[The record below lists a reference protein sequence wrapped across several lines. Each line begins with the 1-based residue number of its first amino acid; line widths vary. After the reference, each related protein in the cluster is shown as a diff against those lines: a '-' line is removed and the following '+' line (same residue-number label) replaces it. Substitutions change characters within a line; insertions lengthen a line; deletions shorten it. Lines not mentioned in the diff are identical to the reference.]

1 VTEQTTLTRGVP
13 VDSRLRRVGPAFAVS
28 AVGVVLVALTMR
40 QSVAGVPPILN
51 DLKLDSGLASLLV
64 SIPVFCFALGALA
77 GPALRARLGEERAIF
92 LVVATLLTGMTT
104 RALWPT
110 WGLLPG
116 TILAG
121 LSIAVLNVLLPSL
134 VKRRF
139 ADRVGAMMATYTVA
153 MATGSSL
160 AAGLTFAVLQA
171 AGGSVNVALGIWA
184 VPAAL
189 ALVCWL
195 PQLGM
200 GGDTAGGP
208 AGRLAGRRTVTVW
221 RDPLAWY
228 VTFFMGMQSL
238 LFYGPLSW
246 LPAIFRDR
254 GIDPT
259 YAGILLF
266 LFNGLGIVGNL
277 TFPVVAARL
286 SNQRVPVGI
295 AISLMTCGLLGILL
309 APTSTAL
316 LWVIILGI
324 AQGASL
330 SLALLVI
337 VLRSPDPD
345 TAAALSG
352 MAQSGGYLLA
362 SLGPLVMG
370 LLHSATDGWTVPLLF
385 LLAVAV
391 AIWLPGLTAAQGR
404 FVRSQ

>member
-1 VTEQTTLTRGVP
+1 VTERAVAESSHGTAHTKPGLG
-13 VDSRLRRVGPAFAVS
+13 SGFAVS
-28 AVGVVLVALTMR
+28 VAGVVLVAFCMR
-40 QSVAGVPPILN
+40 QAVAGVPPVLE
-51 DLKLDSGLASLLV
+51 DLGLDARLASILV
-64 SIPVFCFALGALA
+64 SVPVFCFRLGGLA

-92 LVVATLLTGMTT
+92 LVVALLLIGLTT
-104 RALWPT
+104 RALWPD

-116 TILAG
+116 TIVAG
-121 LSIAVLNVLLPSL
+121 LAIAVLNVLLPSL

-139 ADRVGAMMATYTVA
+139 PDRVGTLMASYTVA
-153 MATGSSL
+153 MAFGSSL

-171 AGGSVNVALGIWA
+171 SGGSVSVALGVWA

-189 ALVCWL
+189 ALICWL
-195 PQLGM
+195 PQLRTEDGS
-200 GGDTAGGP
+200 AGG
-208 AGRLAGRRTVTVW
+208 AAGRRTVTVW
-221 RDPLAWY
+221 RDPLAWH

-254 GIDPT
+254 GVDPT
-259 YAGILLF
+259 YAGVLLL

-286 SNQRVPVGI
+286 PSQRGPVAA
-295 AISLMTCGLLGILL
+295 AIGLMTIGLLGIML

-330 SLALLVI
+330 SMALLVI

-362 SLGPLVMG
+362 STGPLVMG
-370 LLHSATDGWTVPLLF
+370 LLHAATDGWTVPLLF

-391 AIWLPGLTAAQGR
+391 AIWVPGLTAAQRGG
-404 FVRSQ
+404 VRSQ